1 MNSEIILEYL
11 TKLSNNSLDV
21 IHSRHF
27 DQNSDIWILEEHRH
41 NYLELIYFITGKAQ
55 VMTPQGKEGLTLY
68 EIGRAHV

>member
-41 NYLELIYFITGKAQ
+41 IS
-55 VMTPQGKEGLTLY
+55 
-68 EIGRAHV
+68 